1 MARYIR
7 RRLLAGLICL
17 IGVSLIVFIA
27 VRLSGDV
34 TQLLLPE
41 DATKEDFARLRAE
54 LGLDKPIPM
63 QYLIFMKEAVKG
75 NFGRSTRFSRPALE
89 LVLGRLP
96 ATLQLAGLAFLIALI
111 FGLLAGVTSAR
122 KRGSPLD
129 ILVRIGALIG
139 QSMPSFWLGLMF
151 ILILAVHFGLL
162 PTSGRGGLSHMILPA
177 VTLSL
182 FSIAAISRL
191 TRSAMLNVLGSDYV
205 KMARLKG
212 CSEVRVVWKHAL
224 KNAAIP
230 VVTLA
235 GLQMAQV
242 IGYGVIVETVFA
254 WPGIGKLIVDGVF
267 SRDYAVVQ
275 AGVTLLSVLYII
287 INLGVDLLYGVLDPQ
302 IRYE

>member
-1 MARYIR
+1 MARYIAK
-7 RRLLAGLICL
+7 RLMAGLICL
-17 IGVSLIVFIA
+17 IGVSLIIFIA

-41 DATKEDFARLRAE
+41 DAKKEDFARLRAE
-54 LGLDKPIPM
+54 LGLDKPIPV
-63 QYLIFMKEAVKG
+63 QYLIFVKEAVKG
-75 NFGRSTRFSRPALE
+75 NFGMSTRFTRPALE

-96 ATLQLAGLAFLIALI
+96 ATLQLAGMAFLIAI
-111 FGLLAGVTSAR
+111 VFGLLSGVTSAR
-122 KRGSPLD
+122 RRGSPLD
-129 ILVRIGALIG
+129 IFVRVGALIG

-151 ILILAVHFGLL
+151 ILIVAVHFGLL
-162 PTSGRGGLSHMILPA
+162 PTSGRGSIRHMILPA

-191 TRSAMLNVLGSDYV
+191 TRSAMLNVLGSDYI

-212 CSEVRVVWKHAL
+212 CSEGRVVWKHAL

-235 GLQMAQV
+235 GLQLAQV

-254 WPGIGKLIVDGVF
+254 WPGIGKLIVDAVF

-275 AGVTLLSVLYII
+275 AGVTLLSVIYII
-287 INLGVDLLYGVLDPQ
+287 INIGVDLLYGVLDPQ

>member
-1 MARYIR
+1 MGRYIVK
-7 RRLLAGLICL
+7 RLAASLICVV
-17 IGVSLIVFIA
+17 GVSLIIFIA

-41 DATKEDFARLRAE
+41 DAQKEDFAKLRAE
-54 LGLDKPIPM
+54 LGLDKPIPV
-63 QYLIFMKEAVKG
+63 QYLIFVREAAKG
-75 NFGRSTRFSRPALE
+75 NFGRSTRFTRPALE

-96 ATLQLAGLAFLIALI
+96 ATLQLASMAFLIAI
-111 FGLLAGVTSAR
+111 VFGLLSGVTSAR
-122 KRGSPLD
+122 KRGLPLD
-129 ILVRIGALIG
+129 LLVRVGALIG

-151 ILILAVHFGLL
+151 ILIVAVRFGLL
-162 PTSGRGGLSHMILPA
+162 PTSGRGGLSHMIMPA

-191 TRSAMLNVLGSDYV
+191 TRSAMINVLGSEYI

-212 CSEVRVVWKHAL
+212 CSERRVVWKHAL

-235 GLQMAQV
+235 GLQLAQV

-254 WPGIGKLIVDGVF
+254 WPGIGKLIVDAVF

-275 AGVTLLSVLYII
+275 AGVTLLSVIYII
-287 INLGVDLLYGVLDPQ
+287 INIGVDLLYGVLDPQ

>member
-1 MARYIR
+1 MRKYILK
-7 RRLLAGLICL
+7 RLIASFICL
-17 IGVSLIVFIA
+17 IGISLIVFIA

-41 DATKEDFARLRAE
+41 DAKKEDFVKLRAE
-54 LGLDKPIPM
+54 LGLDKPLPV
-63 QYLIFMKEAVKG
+63 QYLIFVKEAVKG
-75 NFGRSTRFSRPALE
+75 NFGQSTRFTRPAME

-96 ATLQLAGLAFLIALI
+96 ATLQLASMAFFIAVVLGVL
-111 FGLLAGVTSAR
+111 FGVTSAQ
-122 KRGSPLD
+122 KRGSLID
-129 ILVRIGALIG
+129 FLVRIGALIG
-139 QSMPSFWLGLMF
+139 QSMPNFWLGLMF
-151 ILILAVHFGLL
+151 ILVISVQFELL
-162 PTSGRGGLSHMILPA
+162 PTSGRGGISHMILPA

-191 TRSAMLNVLGSDYV
+191 SRSAMLNVLGSDYI

-212 CSEVRVVWKHAL
+212 CSEKRVIWKHAL

-230 VVTLA
+230 VITLA
-235 GLQMAQV
+235 GLQLAQV

-254 WPGIGKLIVDGVF
+254 WPGLGKLIVDAVF

-275 AGVTLLSVLYII
+275 AGVTLLSVIYII
-287 INLGVDLLYGVLDPQ
+287 INMGVDLLYGVLDPQ